1 MFTTFKKQLLPLSL
15 VLGSTL
21 LIGCG
26 GGSDSSD
33 APFVSGNTSPVV
45 EENTTLVGAYT
56 ATDADGDA
64 ITLTLSGEASA
75 LFTITQAGEL
85 SFLTAPDFDNGDTGP
100 FAVTIIATDDSKKR
114 LTGELAIQVTVGDVK
129 DTPSFAVVQTVA
141 PDYSGSEVITLD
153 PATEV
158 VATGYYIKD
167 GSDYTVR
174 SYKNDVFHIGRFF
187 IDTIAKYNA
196 DALDVETWSYST
208 QDNGDST
215 SRNPYDIVFASET
228 KAYVIRYGS
237 SKVWIVNPQ
246 ASTQEDFKTGELDL
260 VDYIPADNSQGTPSP
275 AAATIADG
283 KLFIAMQRMS
293 DSYTPGT
300 AYVAVFDT
308 ETDVEIETNAD
319 ASDTVKGIPLVGVNP
334 LGGSVVNKD
343 GVVYVTTRNSYS
355 DTDLS
360 FSRIEAI
367 ATGDYALT
375 TVLTA
380 ADIAENTAA
389 FIDSSVIVS
398 ATKGYFVAGE
408 TFFTPFYHVLS
419 TVYAFNPTTGEVLA
433 ENVAETGT
441 ESISYMALD
450 AANYLW
456 LSIGNPENPG
466 VDVINTETDVKA
478 LPRFATELNPGA
490 IAFIEE

>member
-1 MFTTFKKQLLPLSL
+1 MLTTFKKQLLPVGL

-26 GGSDSSD
+26 GSSDSD
-33 APFVSGNTSPVV
+33 EAPILSGDTSPMV

-64 ITLTLSGEASA
+64 ITLTLSGDASA

-85 SFLTAPDFDNGDTGP
+85 SFLTAPDFESGDTGP
-100 FAVTIIATDDSKKR
+100 FAVTITATDDSKKL
-114 LTGELAIQVTVGDVK
+114 LTDELAITVSVGDVK

-141 PDYSGSEVITLD
+141 PDYSGSEVVTLD

-158 VATGYYIKD
+158 VTSGYYIKD

-196 DALDVETWSYST
+196 DALDVETWSYTT
-208 QDNGDST
+208 QDSGDST
-215 SRNPYDIVFASET
+215 SRNPYDIVFLNEA
-228 KAYVIRYGS
+228 KAYIVRYGS

-246 ASTQEDFKTGELDL
+246 ADSQESFKMGELDL
-260 VDYIPADNSQGTPSP
+260 TDYVPADNSAGTPSP

-300 AYVAVFDT
+300 AYIAVFDT
-308 ETDVEIETNAD
+308 ETDLEIETNANAGD
-319 ASDTVKGIPLVGVNP
+319 MVMGIPLVGVNP

-343 GVVYVTTRNSYS
+343 GVVYVTTRNSYT

-380 ADIAENTAA
+380 GDIADNTAA
-389 FIDSSVIVS
+389 FIESSVIVS
-398 ATKGYFVAGE
+398 ATKGYFVVGE
-408 TFFTPFYHVLS
+408 TFFTPYYHVLS
-419 TVYAFNPTTGEVLA
+419 TVYSFNPTTGEILA
-433 ENVAETGT
+433 ANVAETGN
-441 ESISYMALD
+441 ESISHMTLD

-456 LSIGNPENPG
+456 MSVSNPESPG
-466 VDVINTETDVKA
+466 VDIVNTETDVKA
-478 LPRFATELNPGA
+478 LPRLATELNPGA
-490 IAFIEE
+490 IAFIE